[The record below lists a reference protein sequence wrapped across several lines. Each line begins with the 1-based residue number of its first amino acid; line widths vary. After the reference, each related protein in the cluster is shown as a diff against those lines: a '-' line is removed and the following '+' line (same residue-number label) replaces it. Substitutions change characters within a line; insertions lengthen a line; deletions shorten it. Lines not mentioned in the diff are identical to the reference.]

1 MTPTVFIKI
10 EIVQVQVS
18 STVDD
23 SNKWQKWLKSWFK
36 DPTILTHLA
45 QLLAAGWK
53 YIQRKLN
60 KKRPKVA
67 THLCYTERQF
77 QWPGWIQTSSS
88 SKSSDIRNLETVSS
102 SSSKTGPRLVYVH
115 WQVDRHSPGMDLALD
130 LDPELDRCSL
140 MSACWQPQYKL
151 SPSLGK
157 SSNRHSWY

>member
-60 KKRPKVA
+60 KKGPKLQLIFATEKDSSNGQAGYRQVA
-67 THLCYTERQF
+67 AAKVL
-77 QWPGWIQTSSS
+77 TSGT
-88 SKSSDIRNLETVSS
+88 L
-102 SSSKTGPRLVYVH
+102 
-115 WQVDRHSPGMDLALD
+115 
-130 LDPELDRCSL
+130 
-140 MSACWQPQYKL
+140 KL
-151 SPSLGK
+151 SAAAAARLGLGWCMYTGRLTGTVLAWTWHWTWTL
-157 SSNRHSWY
+157 SWTGAVWCQPADSHSTNYLHL